1 MSAVPDVV
9 HLPVQEAL
17 RALAQAGFA
26 AARVQR
32 TAPPRGPID
41 GVERV
46 VRVLCRDD
54 GALVVTTAFYPTLD
68 VRQE

>member
-17 RALAQAGFA
+17 RVLAKAGFA
-26 AARVQR
+26 ACVQH

-46 VRVLCRDD
+46 VRVLRRDD
-54 GALVVTTAFYPTLD
+54 GTLVVTTAFYPTLD